1 MSNTVTRTQVAFTT
15 ARSGSDGLA
24 EPRAAVRLTRR
35 GRAAVLLVMVALLFG
50 AFAAGRTASQA
61 AQEPEQ
67 RPVLSQTTVQR
78 GESLWTVARRVA
90 PEQDPRQ
97 VVVALRRLN
106 GLTSAQVQAGQHLL
120 LPAAA

>member
-1 MSNTVTRTQVAFTT
+1 MSSTVTRTQAAFVPAEAGA
-15 ARSGSDGLA
+15 ARLA
-24 EPRAAVRLTRR
+24 APRAALRLTRR
-35 GRAAVLLVMVALLFG
+35 GRAAVLLALVALLLG
-50 AFAAGRTASQA
+50 AFAAGRTASA
-61 AQEPEQ
+61 SQEPEQ
-67 RPVLSQTTVQR
+67 RSVLSQTTVQR

-106 GLTSAQVQAGQHLL
+106 SLPTAQVQAGQQLL

>member
-1 MSNTVTRTQVAFTT
+1 MSNTVTRTQVAFVT
-15 ARSGSDGLA
+15 AEAGAARLA
-24 EPRAAVRLTRR
+24 APRAALRLTRR
-35 GRAAVLLVMVALLFG
+35 GRAAVLLVMVALLLG

-61 AQEPEQ
+61 SQAEQ
-67 RPVLSQTTVQR
+67 RSVLSQTTVQR

-106 GLTSAQVQAGQHLL
+106 SLPTAQVQAGQQLL

>member
-1 MSNTVTRTQVAFTT
+1 MSSTVTRTQAAFVPAEAGA
-15 ARSGSDGLA
+15 ARLA
-24 EPRAAVRLTRR
+24 APRAALRLTRR
-35 GRAAVLLVMVALLFG
+35 GRAAVLLALVALLLG

-61 AQEPEQ
+61 SQEPEQ
-67 RPVLSQTTVQR
+67 RSVLSQTTVQR

-106 GLTSAQVQAGQHLL
+106 SLPTAQVQAGQQLL

>member
-1 MSNTVTRTQVAFTT
+1 MSNTVTRTQGELTPTRA
-15 ARSGSDGLA
+15 ASAGLA
-24 EPRAAVRLTRR
+24 APQGALRLTRR
-35 GRAAVLLVMVALLFG
+35 GRAAVLLALVALLFG

-61 AQEPEQ
+61 AGDPER

-90 PEQDPRQ
+90 PEQDPRE
-97 VVVALRRLN
+97 VVVALRQLN
-106 GLTSAQVQAGQHLL
+106 GLPTSQVQAGQQLL